1 VLGLLL
7 AEACVG
13 QGEIQL
19 SLRKERFDG
28 RIRFADKQPVLG
40 VKLKLKQQQ
49 VIRPLLYDVLLI

>member
-1 VLGLLL
+1 MLGLLL

-13 QGEIQL
+13 QGEIQM
-19 SLRKERFDG
+19 SLRKERFDE

-49 VIRPLLYDVLLI
+49 IIRPLLYDVLLI